1 MALTPAQQYR
11 QKLLAQQAQNNVKT
25 GPHGSVRGSE
35 YEQLLSRLAEHKRSL
50 KTIASS
56 EGKGQYKAQ
65 AVLDFD
71 GWVEGVLENGSGAAD
86 EIFTT
91 MIAWHFDAGNY
102 ICCLQLAAY
111 AIHHKMVMPDQFKR
125 SVPMFIVD
133 EYAKAALAGKF
144 KAPWKA
150 DQLLERVITLTD
162 GEDVHDEPRARLY
175 KAYTFARIGRLESS
189 DIDKDLA
196 PEVAAA
202 ALAGLRRALELDANV
217 GVKKEINK
225 LESYLKK
232 TAPELLNPVQ
242 PAPQAAQAE
251 NDGIAAQA
259 DAQTPNEA

>member
-11 QKLLAQQAQNNVKT
+11 QKLLAQQAQKNAKT
-25 GPHGSVRGSE
+25 GPHGAVRGSE
-35 YEQLLSRLAEHKRSL
+35 YEQLLARLAEHKRSL

-71 GWVEGVLENGSGAAD
+71 GWVDGVLASGTGAAD
-86 EIFTT
+86 EVFTT
-91 MIAWHFDAGNY
+91 MLAWHFDAGNY
-102 ICCLQLAAY
+102 LRCLELAAY
-111 AIHHKMVMPDQFKR
+111 AIKHKLIMPDQFKR

-175 KAYTFARIGRLESS
+175 KAYTFARIGRLESA
-189 DIDKDLA
+189 DINKDLA

-202 ALAGLRRALELDANV
+202 ALAGLRRALELDDNV

-251 NDGIAAQA
+251 GDGAAAQA
-259 DAQTPNEA
+259 DAQPPADA

>member
-1 MALTPAQQYR
+1 MALTPAQRHR
-11 QKLLAQQAQNNVKT
+11 QQMLAQQRQKAASA
-25 GPHGSVRGSE
+25 HGAASGSQ
-35 YEQLLSRLAEHKRSL
+35 YEQLLARLAEHKRSL

-71 GWVEGVLENGSGAAD
+71 GWVDGVLKSGTGAAD

-91 MIAWHFDAGNY
+91 MLAWQFDAGNY
-102 ICCLQLAAY
+102 LRCLELAAY
-111 AIHHKMVMPDQFKR
+111 AIKHQLTMPDQFKR
-125 SVPMFIVD
+125 SVPVFLID
-133 EYAKAALAGKF
+133 EYAKAALAGKL

-150 DQLLERVITLTD
+150 DQLLEKVITLTD
-162 GEDVHDEPRARLY
+162 AQDAHDIPRSRLY

-202 ALAGLRRALELDANV
+202 ALAGLRRALELDDNV
-217 GVKKEINK
+217 GVKKEISK

-251 NDGIAAQA
+251 GDGTAAQA
-259 DAQTPNEA
+259 DAQPPADA